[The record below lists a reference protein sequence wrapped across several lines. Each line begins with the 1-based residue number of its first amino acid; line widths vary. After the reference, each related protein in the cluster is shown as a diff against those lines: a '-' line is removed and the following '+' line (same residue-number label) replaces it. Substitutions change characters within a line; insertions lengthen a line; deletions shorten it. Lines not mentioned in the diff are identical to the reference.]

1 MRLVPGGKENATGGE
16 TESLLDWMNRQYA
29 FSAAAMLRAVSAT
42 DLVKERRGFGQTIR
56 PSPGS
61 VLASPEIAS
70 YDPDPDYFFHWVR
83 DSALVMDALRALIAD
98 RAFGLEVLQHFADF
112 VDFSVALCRLDGG
125 EFVKRVDFGAKIDP
139 ASRVYARS
147 ADELSRIVGD
157 HVLGEPRFN
166 PDGTLDVI
174 KWGRPQHDGPAL
186 RALTLLRLW
195 RHDALRE
202 RVNRSSLSSL
212 LEQDLD
218 FTLHH
223 FREPC
228 FDLWEETFGHHYHTR
243 LVQYAALG
251 DGADWMDQTGD
262 PARASAYRA
271 AALELRE
278 RLDAHFD
285 ACDGIYVSHAVE
297 TSETAGF
304 AEAKQLDIAIV
315 LAVIQA
321 ARPNGPHGV
330 LDPKVLATLAR
341 LEALFAKAYKINR
354 ERAASCAPAMGR
366 YSNDVY
372 YSGGAYYFST
382 LGAAQFYFCFAEAV
396 GRGPMV
402 PISNSNRALLA
413 DMLGTRP
420 AALGATSL
428 EARYAEGLFRALLK
442 RGDMFMA
449 MVRLHTPASGE
460 LSEQFDQT
468 NGAQTSAKNLAWSH
482 AAFIAAFASRKAAVN
497 AGSGRLSKP

>member
-1 MRLVPGGKENATGGE
+1 MSSAPTAKENATGGE
-16 TESLLDWMNRQYA
+16 TESLPDWMNRQYA
-29 FSAAAMLRAVSAT
+29 ISAAAMLRAVSAT

-70 YDPDPDYFFHWVR
+70 YDPDPDYFFHWLR
-83 DSALVMDALRALIAD
+83 DSALVMDALRTLIAD
-98 RAFGLEVLQHFADF
+98 RAFGLEALQHLSNF
-112 VDFSVALCRLDGG
+112 VDFSLALCRLDG
-125 EFVKRVDFGAKIDP
+125 EDFVNRGDFGATIDP
-139 ASRVYARS
+139 GSRVHARS

-157 HVLGEPRFN
+157 RVIGEPRFN

-202 RVNRSSLSSL
+202 RLNRSSLSSL

-223 FREPC
+223 FQEPC

-243 LVQYAALG
+243 LVQFAALS
-251 DGADWMDQTGD
+251 DGAEWMEETGD
-262 PARASAYRA
+262 PARASACRA
-271 AALELRE
+271 AARELRE

-285 ACDGIYVSHAVE
+285 ASDGIYVSHAVDAA
-297 TSETAGF
+297 ETASF
-304 AEAKQLDIAIV
+304 TEAKRLDIAIV
-315 LAVIQA
+315 LAAIQA
-321 ARPNGPHGV
+321 ARRGGPHGV
-330 LDPKVLATLAR
+330 LDPRVLATLAR
-341 LEALFAKAYKINR
+341 LEALFAQAYKINR
-354 ERAASCAPAMGR
+354 ERSASCSPAMGR
-366 YSNDVY
+366 YADDVY

-396 GRGPMV
+396 GRGALV
-402 PISNSNRALLA
+402 PISMSNRTLLA
-413 DMLGTRP
+413 DMLGAP
-420 AALGATSL
+420 PEALGATSL
-428 EARYAEGLFRALLK
+428 EARYTESLFNALLK

-449 MVRLHTPASGE
+449 MVRTHTPPSGE

-482 AAFIAAFASRKAAVN
+482 AAFVTAFVSRKAAVHT
-497 AGSGRLSKP
+497 ASGQ

>member
-1 MRLVPGGKENATGGE
+1 MSSVPIGKENATGGE
-16 TESLLDWMNRQYA
+16 AGSLQEWMNRQYVL
-29 FSAAAMLRAVSAT
+29 SAAAMLRAVSAT

-70 YDPDPDYFFHWVR
+70 YDPDPDYFFHWLR
-83 DSALVMDALRALIAD
+83 DSALVMDALRVLIAD
-98 RAFGLEVLQHFADF
+98 RAFGPELLHHFSDF
-112 VDFSVALCRLDGG
+112 VDFSLALCRLDGG
-125 EFVKRVDFGAKIDP
+125 EFVKRVDFAATIDP
-139 ASRVYARS
+139 GSRVHARS

-157 HVLGEPRFN
+157 RVLGEPRFN
-166 PDGTLDVI
+166 PDGSLDII

-195 RHDALRE
+195 RNDAPRE
-202 RVNRSSLSSL
+202 PLNRSSLSSL

-218 FTLHH
+218 FTLNH
-223 FREPC
+223 FQEPC

-243 LVQYAALG
+243 LVQFAALS
-251 DGADWMDQTGD
+251 DGAEWMDESGD
-262 PARASAYRA
+262 LARASAYRA
-271 AALELRE
+271 AALKLRE

-285 ACDGIYVSHAVE
+285 ARDGIYVSHAFDAP
-297 TSETAGF
+297 ETAGF
-304 AEAKQLDIAIV
+304 ADAKRLDIAIL

-321 ARPNGPHGV
+321 ARPDGPHGV
-330 LDPKVLATLAR
+330 LDPKVLATLGR

-366 YSNDVY
+366 YADDVY

-396 GRGPMV
+396 GRGAMV
-402 PISNSNRALLA
+402 PISESNRMLLA
-413 DMLGTRP
+413 DMLGALP
-420 AALGATSL
+420 EALGATSL
-428 EARYAEGLFRALLK
+428 EARYTKGLFNALLN
-442 RGDMFMA
+442 RGDRFMA
-449 MVRLHTPASGE
+449 MVRAHTPASGE

-482 AAFIAAFASRKAAVN
+482 AAFITAFTSRKRAINTA
-497 AGSGRLSKP
+497 SGR

>member
-1 MRLVPGGKENATGGE
+1 MRSGADGKENATGGE
-16 TESLLDWMNRQYA
+16 TDSLLDWMNRQYA

-42 DLVKERRGFGQTIR
+42 DLVKQRRGFGQTIR

-61 VLASPEIAS
+61 IVASPEIAS
-70 YDPDPDYFFHWVR
+70 YDPDPDYFFHWLR
-83 DSALVMDALRALIAD
+83 DSALVMDALRALFVD
-98 RAFGLEVLQHFADF
+98 RAFGPELLQHFSDF
-112 VDFSVALCRLDGG
+112 VDFSLALCRLDGG
-125 EFVKRVDFGAKIDP
+125 EFIKRADFGATIDP

-157 HVLGEPRFN
+157 RVLGEPRFN

-195 RHDALRE
+195 RHDAPRA

-223 FREPC
+223 FQEPC

-243 LVQYAALG
+243 LVQFAALS
-251 DGADWMDQTGD
+251 DGAEWMDETGD

-278 RLDAHFD
+278 QLDAHFD
-285 ACDGIYVSHAVE
+285 ARDGIYVSHAVDA
-297 TSETAGF
+297 SEAAGF
-304 AEAKQLDIAIV
+304 ADAKRLDIAIV

-321 ARPNGPHGV
+321 ARLDGPHGV

-354 ERAASCAPAMGR
+354 VRAATCAPAMGR
-366 YSNDVY
+366 YADDVY

-396 GRGPMV
+396 GRGAMV
-402 PISNSNRALLA
+402 PISNSNRALFA
-413 DMLGTRP
+413 DMLGAP
-420 AALGATSL
+420 PDALGATSL
-428 EARYAEGLFRALLK
+428 EARYTEGLFNALLK
-442 RGDMFMA
+442 RGDMVMA
-449 MVRLHTPASGE
+449 MVRTHTPASGE

-468 NGAQTSAKNLAWSH
+468 NGTQTSAKNLAWSH
-482 AAFIAAFASRKAAVN
+482 AAFITAFASRKAAVN
-497 AGSGRLSKP
+497 TASGR

>member
-1 MRLVPGGKENATGGE
+1 MSSAPTAKENATGGE
-16 TESLLDWMNRQYA
+16 TESLPDWMNLQYA
-29 FSAAAMLRAVSAT
+29 ISAAAMLRAVSAT
-42 DLVKERRGFGQTIR
+42 GLVKERRGFGQTIR

-70 YDPDPDYFFHWVR
+70 YDPDPDYFFHWLR
-83 DSALVMDALRALIAD
+83 DSALVMDALRTLIAD
-98 RAFGLEVLQHFADF
+98 RAFGLEALQHLSNF
-112 VDFSVALCRLDGG
+112 VDFSLALCRLDG
-125 EFVKRVDFGAKIDP
+125 EDFVNRGDFGATIDP
-139 ASRVYARS
+139 GSRVHARS

-157 HVLGEPRFN
+157 RVIGEPRFN

-202 RVNRSSLSSL
+202 RLNRSSLSSL

-223 FREPC
+223 FQEPC

-243 LVQYAALG
+243 LVQFAALS
-251 DGADWMDQTGD
+251 DGAKCMDETGD
-262 PARASAYRA
+262 LTRASACRA
-271 AALELRE
+271 AARELRE
-278 RLDAHFD
+278 RLGAHFD
-285 ACDGIYVSHAVE
+285 ARDGIYLSHAVNA
-297 TSETAGF
+297 SETAGF
-304 AEAKQLDIAIV
+304 TDAKRLDIAIV
-315 LAVIQA
+315 LAVVQA
-321 ARPNGPHGV
+321 ARPDGPHGV

-366 YSNDVY
+366 YADDVY

-396 GRGPMV
+396 GRGAMV
-402 PISNSNRALLA
+402 PISESNRTLLA
-413 DMLGTRP
+413 DMLGTP
-420 AALGATSL
+420 PEALGATSL
-428 EARYAEGLFRALLK
+428 EARYVGSLFNALLK

-449 MVRLHTPASGE
+449 MVRTHTPVSGE

-482 AAFIAAFASRKAAVN
+482 AAFITAFASRKGAVN
-497 AGSGRLSKP
+497 TVSER

>member
-1 MRLVPGGKENATGGE
+1 MRSVDAGSENASGGE
-16 TESLLDWMNRQYA
+16 TTLLDWMNRQYA
-29 FSAAAMLRAVSAT
+29 LSAAAMLRAVSAT

-70 YDPDPDYFFHWVR
+70 YDPDPDYFFHWLR
-83 DSALVMDALRALIAD
+83 DSALVMDALRALMVD
-98 RAFGLEVLQHFADF
+98 RAFGPDIVQYFCDF
-112 VDFSVALCRLDGG
+112 VDFSLALCRLDGG
-125 EFVKRVDFGAKIDP
+125 EFVKRADFGATIDP
-139 ASRVYARS
+139 ASRIYARS

-157 HVLGEPRFN
+157 RVLGEPRFN

-223 FREPC
+223 YQEPC

-243 LVQYAALG
+243 LVQFAALG

-285 ACDGIYVSHAVE
+285 ACDGIYVSHAVDA
-297 TSETAGF
+297 SETAGF
-304 AEAKQLDIAIV
+304 AQTKRLDIAIV

-321 ARPNGPHGV
+321 ARLDGPHGV
-330 LDPKVLATLAR
+330 LDPKVFATLAR

-354 ERAASCAPAMGR
+354 ERGASCAPAMGR

-396 GRGPMV
+396 GRGAMV
-402 PISNSNRALLA
+402 PVSNSSRTLLA
-413 DMLGTRP
+413 DMLGTP
-420 AALGATSL
+420 PEALGATSL
-428 EARYAEGLFRALLK
+428 EARYTERLFCALLK

-449 MVRLHTPASGE
+449 MVRVHMPVSGE

-468 NGAQTSAKNLAWSH
+468 NGAQTSAKNLTWSH
-482 AAFIAAFASRKAAVN
+482 AAFITAFASRKAAVN
-497 AGSGRLSKP
+497 TASGRSSKL

>member
-1 MRLVPGGKENATGGE
+1 MV
-16 TESLLDWMNRQYA
+16 
-29 FSAAAMLRAVSAT
+29 
-42 DLVKERRGFGQTIR
+42 
-56 PSPGS
+56 
-61 VLASPEIAS
+61 
-70 YDPDPDYFFHWVR
+70 
-83 DSALVMDALRALIAD
+83 D
-98 RAFGLEVLQHFADF
+98 RAFGPDIVQYFCDF
-112 VDFSVALCRLDGG
+112 VDFSLALCRLDGG
-125 EFVKRVDFGAKIDP
+125 EFVKRADFGATIDP
-139 ASRVYARS
+139 ASRIYARS

-157 HVLGEPRFN
+157 RVLGEPRFN

-223 FREPC
+223 YQEPC

-243 LVQYAALG
+243 LVQFAALG
-251 DGADWMDQTGD
+251 DGSDWMDQTGD

-285 ACDGIYVSHAVE
+285 ACDGIYVSHAVDA
-297 TSETAGF
+297 SETAGF
-304 AEAKQLDIAIV
+304 AQTKRLDIAIV

-321 ARPNGPHGV
+321 ARLDGPHGV
-330 LDPKVLATLAR
+330 LDPKVFATLAR

-354 ERAASCAPAMGR
+354 ERGASCAPAMGR

-396 GRGPMV
+396 GRGAMV
-402 PISNSNRALLA
+402 PVSNSSRTLLA
-413 DMLGTRP
+413 DMLGTP
-420 AALGATSL
+420 PEALGATSL
-428 EARYAEGLFRALLK
+428 EARYTERLFCALLK

-449 MVRLHTPASGE
+449 MVRVHMPVSGE

-468 NGAQTSAKNLAWSH
+468 NGAQTSAKNLTWSH
-482 AAFIAAFASRKAAVN
+482 AAFITAFASRKAAVN
-497 AGSGRLSKP
+497 TASGRSSKL

>member
-1 MRLVPGGKENATGGE
+1 MRSVADGKENAPGGE

-29 FSAAAMLRAVSAT
+29 FSSAAMLRAVSAT

-70 YDPDPDYFFHWVR
+70 YDPDPDYFFHWLR
-83 DSALVMDALRALIAD
+83 DSALVMDALRALVAD
-98 RAFGLEVLQHFADF
+98 RASGPELLRHFSDF

-125 EFVKRVDFGAKIDP
+125 EFAKRADFGATIAP

-147 ADELSRIVGD
+147 ADELSRI
-157 HVLGEPRFN
+157 LGEPRFN

-174 KWGRPQHDGPAL
+174 KWGRPQHDGSAL

-195 RHDALRE
+195 RHDAPRA
-202 RVNRSSLSSL
+202 RVNHSSLSSL

-223 FREPC
+223 FQEPC

-243 LVQYAALG
+243 LVQYAALS
-251 DGADWMDQTGD
+251 DGAEWRDETGD

-278 RLDAHFD
+278 QLDAHFD
-285 ACDGIYVSHAVE
+285 ARDGIYVSHAADAPE
-297 TSETAGF
+297 KAGF
-304 AEAKQLDIAIV
+304 ADAKRLDIAIV

-321 ARPNGPHGV
+321 ARPEGPHGV

-341 LEALFAKAYKINR
+341 VEALFATAYKINR

-372 YSGGAYYFST
+372 YSGGAYYFAT

-396 GRGPMV
+396 GRGAMV
-402 PISNSNRALLA
+402 PISERNRTLLA
-413 DMLGTRP
+413 DMLGTP
-420 AALGATSL
+420 AKALGATSL
-428 EARYAEGLFRALLK
+428 EARYTEGLFNAVLK

-449 MVRLHTPASGE
+449 MVRTHTPASGE

-482 AAFIAAFASRKAAVN
+482 AAFITAFASRKAAVN
-497 AGSGRLSKP
+497 AKSGR

>member
-1 MRLVPGGKENATGGE
+1 MSSVPGGRENATGDE
-16 TESLLDWMNRQYA
+16 TESLLNWMNRQYA
-29 FSAAAMLRAVSAT
+29 LSAANMLRAVSAT
-42 DLVKERRGFGQTIR
+42 DLVRERRGFGQTIR
-56 PSPGS
+56 PSRGS

-70 YDPDPDYFFHWVR
+70 YDPDPDYFFHWLR
-83 DSALVMDALRALIAD
+83 DSALVMDALRALIVD
-98 RAFGLEVLQHFADF
+98 RAIGPEALQHFSDF
-112 VDFSVALCRLDGG
+112 VDFSLTLCRLDGW
-125 EFVKRVDFGAKIDP
+125 EFVKRVDFGATIDP
-139 ASRVYARS
+139 ASRVHARS

-157 HVLGEPRFN
+157 RVLGEPRFN
-166 PDGTLDVI
+166 PDGTLDII

-195 RHDALRE
+195 RHDAPRE
-202 RVNRSSLSSL
+202 RLNRSSLSSL

-218 FTLHH
+218 FALHH
-223 FREPC
+223 FQEPC

-243 LVQYAALG
+243 LVQFAALG
-251 DGADWMDQTGD
+251 DGAVWMDETGD
-262 PARASAYRA
+262 LARASAYRA

-285 ACDGIYVSHAVE
+285 ARDGIYVSHAVDA
-297 TSETAGF
+297 SEAAGF
-304 AEAKQLDIAIV
+304 VDAKRLDIAIV

-321 ARPNGPHGV
+321 TRLDGSHGV

-366 YSNDVY
+366 YADDAY

-382 LGAAQFYFCFAEAV
+382 LGVAQFYFCFAEAV
-396 GRGPMV
+396 GRGAMV
-402 PISNSNRALLA
+402 PISESNRMLLA
-413 DMLGTRP
+413 DMLGAP
-420 AALGATSL
+420 LEALGATSL
-428 EARYAEGLFRALLK
+428 DARYTKGLFNVLLN
-442 RGDMFMA
+442 RGDKFMA
-449 MVRLHTPASGE
+449 MVRTYAPASGE

-482 AAFIAAFASRKAAVN
+482 AAFITAFASRKGAVN
-497 AGSGRLSKP
+497 AASGR

>member
-1 MRLVPGGKENATGGE
+1 MRSVADGKENATGGE

-29 FSAAAMLRAVSAT
+29 FSSAAMLRAVSAT

-70 YDPDPDYFFHWVR
+70 YDPDPDYFFHWLR
-83 DSALVMDALRALIAD
+83 DSALVMDALRALVAD
-98 RAFGLEVLQHFADF
+98 RASGPELLRHFSDF

-125 EFVKRVDFGAKIDP
+125 EFAKRADFGATIAP

-147 ADELSRIVGD
+147 ADELSRI
-157 HVLGEPRFN
+157 LGEPRFN

-174 KWGRPQHDGPAL
+174 KWGRPQHDGSAL

-195 RHDALRE
+195 RHDAPRA
-202 RVNRSSLSSL
+202 RVNHSSLSSL

-223 FREPC
+223 FQEPC

-243 LVQYAALG
+243 LVQYAALS
-251 DGADWMDQTGD
+251 DGAEWRDETGD

-278 RLDAHFD
+278 QLDAHFD
-285 ACDGIYVSHAVE
+285 ARDGIYVSHAADAPE
-297 TSETAGF
+297 KAGF
-304 AEAKQLDIAIV
+304 ADAKRLDIAIV

-321 ARPNGPHGV
+321 ARPEGPHGV

-341 LEALFAKAYKINR
+341 LEALFATAYKINR

-372 YSGGAYYFST
+372 YSGGAYYFAT

-396 GRGPMV
+396 GRGAMV
-402 PISNSNRALLA
+402 PISERNRTLLA
-413 DMLGTRP
+413 DMLGTP
-420 AALGATSL
+420 AKALGATSL
-428 EARYAEGLFRALLK
+428 EARYTEGLFNAVLK

-449 MVRLHTPASGE
+449 MVRTHTPASGE

-482 AAFIAAFASRKAAVN
+482 AAFITAFASRKAAVN
-497 AGSGRLSKP
+497 AKSGR

>member
-1 MRLVPGGKENATGGE
+1 MRSVPSGKENATGGE
-16 TESLLDWMNRQYA
+16 TESLLDWVNWQYA

-70 YDPDPDYFFHWVR
+70 YDPDPDYFFHWLR
-83 DSALVMDALRALIAD
+83 DSALVMDALRALIVD
-98 RAFGLEVLQHFADF
+98 RAFGPELLQYFSDF

-125 EFVKRVDFGAKIDP
+125 EFIKRADFGATIDP

-157 HVLGEPRFN
+157 RVLGEPRFN

-202 RVNRSSLSSL
+202 RLNRSSLSSL

-223 FREPC
+223 FQEPC
-228 FDLWEETFGHHYHTR
+228 LDLWEETFGHHYHTR
-243 LVQYAALG
+243 LVQFAALS
-251 DGADWMDQTGD
+251 DGAEWMDETGD

-278 RLDAHFD
+278 RLDAHRRMRRHIRQPR
-285 ACDGIYVSHAVE
+285 GRRLGNG
-297 TSETAGF
+297 GF
-304 AEAKQLDIAIV
+304 
-315 LAVIQA
+315 
-321 ARPNGPHGV
+321 R
-330 LDPKVLATLAR
+330 
-341 LEALFAKAYKINR
+341 
-354 ERAASCAPAMGR
+354 
-366 YSNDVY
+366 
-372 YSGGAYYFST
+372 
-382 LGAAQFYFCFAEAV
+382 
-396 GRGPMV
+396 
-402 PISNSNRALLA
+402 
-413 DMLGTRP
+413 
-420 AALGATSL
+420 
-428 EARYAEGLFRALLK
+428 
-442 RGDMFMA
+442 
-449 MVRLHTPASGE
+449 
-460 LSEQFDQT
+460 
-468 NGAQTSAKNLAWSH
+468 
-482 AAFIAAFASRKAAVN
+482 
-497 AGSGRLSKP
+497 

>member
-1 MRLVPGGKENATGGE
+1 MRSISAGKENATGGE

-61 VLASPEIAS
+61 VLASPVIAS
-70 YDPDPDYFFHWVR
+70 YDPDPDYFFHWLR
-83 DSALVMDALRALIAD
+83 DSALVMDASRALIVD
-98 RAFGLEVLQHFADF
+98 HVFGPDVLQHVSDF

-125 EFVKRVDFGAKIDP
+125 EVIKRADFGATIDP
-139 ASRVYARS
+139 ESRVYARS
-147 ADELSRIVGD
+147 ADELSKIVGD
-157 HVLGEPRFN
+157 RVLGEPRFN

-186 RALTLLRLW
+186 RALTLLRLC

-202 RVNRSSLSSL
+202 CVNRSSLSSL
-212 LEQDLD
+212 LEHDLD

-223 FREPC
+223 FQEPC

-243 LVQYAALG
+243 LVQYAALS
-251 DGADWMDQTGD
+251 DGAEWMDKTGD
-262 PARASAYRA
+262 PARASAYRV
-271 AALELRE
+271 AALALRE

-285 ACDGIYVSHAVE
+285 ECDGIYVSHAVDA
-297 TSETAGF
+297 SETAGF
-304 AEAKQLDIAIV
+304 AEAKRLDIAIV

-321 ARPNGPHGV
+321 ARPDGPHAV

-341 LEALFAKAYKINR
+341 LEALFARAYKINR

-382 LGAAQFYFCFAEAV
+382 LGAAQFYFRFAEAV
-396 GRGPMV
+396 GRGVMV
-402 PISNSNRALLA
+402 PISNSNQTLLA
-413 DMLGTRP
+413 DMLGTP
-420 AALGATSL
+420 PEALGATSL
-428 EARYAEGLFRALLK
+428 EARYTEGLFNALLK

-449 MVRLHTPASGE
+449 MVRTHTPASGE

-482 AAFIAAFASRKAAVN
+482 AAFITAVASRKGAVDTV
-497 AGSGRLSKP
+497 SGR